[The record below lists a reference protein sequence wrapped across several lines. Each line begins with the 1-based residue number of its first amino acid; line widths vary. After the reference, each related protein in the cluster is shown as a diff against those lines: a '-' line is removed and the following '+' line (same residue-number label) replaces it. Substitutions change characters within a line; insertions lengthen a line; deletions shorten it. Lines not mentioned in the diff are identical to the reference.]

1 MIDEILAY
9 EKNDFVE
16 IKIQK
21 SKNLDRYRSETNF
34 VGSSK

>member
-1 MIDEILAY
+1 MIDEILAHG
-9 EKNDFVE
+9 KNDFAE

-34 VGSSK
+34 VRSSK

>member
-1 MIDEILAY
+1 MIDEILAHG
-9 EKNDFVE
+9 KNDFAE

-21 SKNLDRYRSETNF
+21 YKNLDRSETNF